1 MLRHMSSYKH
11 EINNLIK
18 CSVVTLTFAKVWTD
32 SETRKLH
39 FMFLIV

>member
-18 CSVVTLTFAKVWTD
+18 YSVVILAFAKVRTE
-32 SETRKLH
+32 SEARKLH